1 MDLSHSNQ
9 TAETAKAQAHMYVP
23 SIPYSTFGF
32 SSLTGRTAGLPKT
45 QLRVDFPVDRLWE
58 YIEAMNGH
66 PLEGEMLQGTL
77 DLLILQTLVLGP
89 AHGHTIAHAIE
100 HRSEDV
106 LQVEHGSLYPALHR
120 LEDRGWIA
128 SFWGTSE
135 NNRKAR
141 YYRLTATGRK
151 QLIEQTSR
159 WDRLV
164 QAVNRVLR
172 PAEK

>member
-1 MDLSHSNQ
+1 
-9 TAETAKAQAHMYVP
+9 
-23 SIPYSTFGF
+23 
-32 SSLTGRTAGLPKT
+32 
-45 QLRVDFPVDRLWE
+45 
-58 YIEAMNGH
+58 
-66 PLEGEMLQGTL
+66 MLQGTL
-77 DLLILQTLVLGP
+77 DLLVLKTLKQGP

-100 HRSEDV
+100 QGSEDV

-120 LEDRGWIA
+120 MENRGWIA

-141 YYRLTATGRK
+141 YYRLTALGRK
-151 QLIEQTSR
+151 QLETQTNN

-172 PAEK
+172 PTEG